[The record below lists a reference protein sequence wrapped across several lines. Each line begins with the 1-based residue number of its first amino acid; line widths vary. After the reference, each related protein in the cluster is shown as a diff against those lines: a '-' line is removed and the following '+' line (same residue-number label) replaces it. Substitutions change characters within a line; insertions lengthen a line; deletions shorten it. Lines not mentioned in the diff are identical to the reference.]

1 MLAKINPV
9 SRLLANP
16 NGGRAGRSHNRP
28 NFLNQE
34 DVRLVE
40 KGSMTPGGSTQ
51 YAVQQLPRQWRAIV
65 FADLVESVR
74 LMQEHGFAL
83 VDRWRAF
90 VQETRQLLLP
100 AQGGR
105 LVRTAGDGLLIECP
119 SAVQAIA
126 VSFALHEAV
135 LRHSEGLSEDQSMR
149 LRVGVHCGEVVFD
162 EQEAYGAD
170 VNLAARLAGAA
181 RPGETLISAAVR
193 QPLADGLHAQ
203 LEDLGERYL
212 KHIDRAQQVF
222 LARPAGRGTE
232 LGPRQTS
239 RLPVQDLRPVV
250 AVLPFQSL
258 PISPEGEALGHALA
272 DELIAALA
280 RHPGLR
286 VLSRNSTALVANGDH
301 DLAQLPKLQRVL
313 NASFMVSG
321 RLYRQGDLV
330 RASIEMA
337 GLPDGVVHWA
347 DQLNTTVSAL
357 FDGSDQLVPK
367 AATRIGEQVQ
377 AHELLRVRNL
387 PMDALAPYTLF
398 VGASGLLNS
407 LSPSDFDRAREAFAH
422 LIERYPRQSA
432 PAAMLARWHVFR
444 IAQGWSADVADDQE
458 QARRYAERAID
469 LDPDQAVAHAAL
481 GLVGMNAGFDLRA
494 AEEHN
499 DWAIG
504 AEPQE
509 PHAHSQQAAVLS
521 HLGRH
526 EEAVAAAERAIQ
538 LSPLDPS
545 RFLFESYAALAYA
558 AAGDAEQ
565 ALLYAR
571 LSLRRNHRHAPSHR
585 LAISLLWLLG
595 RREEAGM
602 AVDAY
607 ARSCP
612 RASEPPRAAASD
624 WAPWYAG
631 LVCAL
636 REALAQVRTA
646 G

>member
-1 MLAKINPV
+1 
-9 SRLLANP
+9 
-16 NGGRAGRSHNRP
+16 
-28 NFLNQE
+28 
-34 DVRLVE
+34 LVE

-100 AQGGR
+100 TQSGR

-126 VSFALHEAV
+126 VSFALHEAIQ
-135 LRHSEGLSEDQSMR
+135 RHSEGLNEDQTMR

-193 QPLADGLHAQ
+193 LPLADGLHAR

-212 KHIDRAQQVF
+212 KHIDQAQQVF
-222 LARPAGRGTE
+222 LAQPPGVGSSLAT
-232 LGPRQTS
+232 RQSS
-239 RLPVQDLRPVV
+239 RLPVQDLRPIV
-250 AVLPFQSL
+250 AVLPFQAL
-258 PISPEGEALGHALA
+258 PMSPEGEALGHALA
-272 DELIAALA
+272 DELISALA

-286 VLSRNSTALVANGDH
+286 VLSRTSTALVSVADRDG
-301 DLAQLPKLQRVL
+301 AQLPQLQRAL
-313 NASFMVSG
+313 NASFLVTG
-321 RLYRQGDLV
+321 RLYQQGDRV

-337 GLPDGVVHWA
+337 GLPNGVVHWA
-347 DQLNTTVSAL
+347 DQLVTSVSAL
-357 FDGSDQLVPK
+357 FDGSDQLVPQV
-367 AATRIGEQVQ
+367 ATRIGEQVQ

-407 LSPSDFDRAREAFAH
+407 LSPQDFDRAREAFEH
-422 LIERYPRQSA
+422 LMDRNPRQSA
-432 PAAMLARWHVFR
+432 PAAMMARWHVFR
-444 IAQGWSADVADDQE
+444 IAQGWSSDVGKDQE

-481 GLVGMNAGFDLRA
+481 GLVSMNASFDLRA

-504 AEPQE
+504 AEPHE
-509 PHAHSQQAAVLS
+509 PHAYSQQAAVLS

-526 EEAVAAAERAIQ
+526 EDAVAAAERAIA
-538 LSPLDPS
+538 LSPLDPG
-545 RFLFESYAALAYA
+545 RFLFESYAALAHA
-558 AAGDAEQ
+558 AAGDAER
-565 ALLYAR
+565 ALQLAR
-571 LSLRRNHRHAPSHR
+571 SSLRRNHRHAPSHR
-585 LAISLLWLLG
+585 LQISLLWQLG
-595 RREEAGM
+595 RQAEAKS
-602 AVDAY
+602 AVQIFQ
-607 ARSCP
+607 RCCP
-612 RASEPPRAAASD
+612 RAGNPPRADAAD
-624 WAPWYAG
+624 LAPWYAA
-631 LVCAL
+631 LVSAL
-636 REALAQVRTA
+636 REAMNQS
-646 G
+646 